1 MLIKPQTDQLK
12 SELIDEI
19 VARCEPL
26 SELSE
31 FNPQQQSVTATPAAV
46 FVPLV
51 KRESEWQMIL
61 TQRSSNLKHHGG
73 QISFPGG
80 RADPE
85 DESLLETAVR
95 ETVEEIGI
103 ERGQITLL
111 ARLPG
116 FLTMSGFNVTP
127 VIGTVAS
134 DHRITMNPAEVD
146 AVFEVPVRHVLNTA
160 NIQPREA
167 FYQGRA
173 RTYHL
178 VQYEQYRIWGVTAEI
193 LLKLGTVLGDN
204 WNTA

>member
-1 MLIKPQTDQLK
+1 MPGHSQASQVNN
-12 SELIDEI
+12 SLIDQI
-19 VARCEPL
+19 VSRCEPL
-26 SELSE
+26 SSLG
-31 FNPQQQSVTATPAAV
+31 QSRQNQAAATPAAV

-51 KRESEWQMIL
+51 QRDAEWHLIL
-61 TQRSSNLKHHGG
+61 TQRSNALKHHGG

-85 DESLLETAVR
+85 DRSLLETAIR

-103 ERGQITLL
+103 ERRQITPL

-116 FLTMSGFNVTP
+116 FLTMSGFDVTP

-146 AVFEVPVRHVLNTA
+146 AVFEVPVRHALDA
-160 NIQPREA
+160 RNIQPRQA
-167 FYQGRA
+167 FYQGRP

-178 VQYEQYRIWGVTAEI
+178 IQYEQYRIWGVTAEI

-204 WNTA
+204 